1 MEVWDN
7 DDYERPIESYPGYL
21 GHFYDGTFSPGL
33 ELKPLDDFD
42 FRKYSGIVDE
52 NGGVRRLSLVLNFGT
67 VPILFNAY
75 DDIGHTLDQLP
86 TIKVYLDN
94 GPPDAG
100 PASGGIILFFTAAGF
115 TEQAVEQ
122 SIIALVRLL
131 EADLALLEERSQG

>member
-1 MEVWDN
+1 MEIWDN

-21 GHFYDGTFSPGL
+21 GLFYDGTFSSGP

-42 FRKYSGIVDE
+42 FQKYSEIVDE
-52 NGGVRRLSLVLNFGT
+52 NGGARRLSLVLDCGT

-75 DDIGHTLDQLP
+75 DNIGHTLDQLP

-100 PASGGIILFFTAAGF
+100 PASGGIILFFVADGF
-115 TEQAVEQ
+115 TEPAVEQ
-122 SIIALVRLL
+122 SIIALVGLL
-131 EADLALLEERSQG
+131 EADLALLEESSQG